1 MLTSLN
7 VIPFDNKN
15 KFIKIFNS
23 IRGDKVKS
31 AVVRGGGIAMAAKDC
46 KSDTWSYF
54 EGRWS
59 PLSFQG
65 DVGGRLA
72 LVEEESI
79 LKPNRK
85 QIVRETGFSR
95 WRRLRNEE
103 SNQRHEEMRQRVIE
117 RRQREQ
123 EEMKKEMEAN
133 PDAFK
138 TPAQRMQEQI
148 DEARR
153 KAEEEQAAMER
164 REIENVMRDN
174 PGMTEA
180 QAKEFLAKQRADA
193 LKKQEE
199 FDKAHGLDKI
209 EDNFER
215 SRRRAEIQREEFE
228 KNREEMEKRRKEMRE
243 KAGLPQNTEFEK
255 RVEESRKKFEERA
268 AENRRKLEE
277 RVKQREEED
286 KKRQEE
292 FEKEFEEM
300 RKRARR

>member
-1 MLTSLN
+1 
-7 VIPFDNKN
+7 
-15 KFIKIFNS
+15 
-23 IRGDKVKS
+23 
-31 AVVRGGGIAMAAKDC
+31 
-46 KSDTWSYF
+46 
-54 EGRWS
+54 
-59 PLSFQG
+59 
-65 DVGGRLA
+65 
-72 LVEEESI
+72 
-79 LKPNRK
+79 
-85 QIVRETGFSR
+85 
-95 WRRLRNEE
+95 
-103 SNQRHEEMRQRVIE
+103 MRQRVIE

-138 TPAQRMQEQI
+138 TPAQRMQEQM

-268 AENRRKLEE
+268 AENRRKSEE